1 MTDTATTAT
10 TAHDDAA
17 TAAPPAS
24 ATPRPPPAQTS
35 LAVLLACSF
44 AFIIVQLDVTIV
56 NVALPAIGHQLQAGV
71 SQLQWVVDAYTLG
84 FAVFLLSA
92 GAIGDR
98 YGAHHVFMAGFV
110 LFALASLACALAPDA
125 LLLNLARAA
134 QGVGAALLVPS
145 SLAILN
151 TAYGHDRAL
160 LAKAIA
166 WWTAAG
172 GVSIAAGP
180 VLGGVL
186 MSALGW
192 RSIFWVNIPICL
204 AGLWLTARLAPG
216 LGAQR
221 HGPARS
227 FDLPGQ
233 LLAIVALT
241 AFVGAVIEIHALGV
255 THGAVL
261 AGFALALAAGAGFIA
276 VERRS
281 TSPMLPPALFACPG
295 FTPAVL
301 FGVLVNFAYYSVIFI
316 LSFYLQTV
324 RGFSVLH
331 AGLVFLPLT
340 GTFIFSNL
348 ASGWLQARS
357 GARLPMLAGAT
368 VGALGYGLLGIFGV
382 SADAGF
388 LAMLPGLVLIPAGMG
403 LAVPAMTTAI
413 LSSVAPHQGGTASAV
428 LNTARQVGGAI
439 GVAVYGAL
447 VATPSVAAAL
457 AGIRGAMAVSTVL
470 LLLGA
475 LVTVYGIAR
484 PAQHRGRH
492 H

>member
-1 MTDTATTAT
+1 MMHKRAYSGNIDLWSVVMRT
-10 TAHDDAA
+10 
-17 TAAPPAS
+17 
-24 ATPRPPPAQTS
+24 
-35 LAVLLACSF
+35 LILLACSF

-56 NVALPAIGHQLQAGV
+56 NVALPDIGRELGAGV

-98 YGAHHVFMAGFV
+98 FGPRAVFLGGFA
-110 LFALASLACALAPDA
+110 LFTLASLACALAPDA

-151 TAYGHDRAL
+151 AVYAGDRKQ

-186 MSALGW
+186 MAWFGW
-192 RSIFWVNIPICL
+192 RSIFWVNIPIC
-204 AGLWLTARLAPG
+204 AIGFWLTLRVVPVIRHHGAAR
-216 LGAQR
+216 
-221 HGPARS
+221 H

-233 LLAIVALT
+233 LLAVIALT
-241 AFVGAVIEIHALGV
+241 AFIGAVIELHALGL
-255 THGAVL
+255 THGAIIAAFAVALL
-261 AGFALALAAGAGFIA
+261 AGALFLW

-281 TSPMLPPALFACPG
+281 AAPMLPLALFRLNG

-301 FGVLVNFAYYSVIFI
+301 FGVLVNFAYYGTIFM
-316 LSFYLQTV
+316 LSFYLQQV
-324 RGFSVLH
+324 RGYPVLQ
-331 AGLVFLPLT
+331 AGLIFLPLT
-340 GTFIFSNL
+340 GTFLFANI
-348 ASGWLQARS
+348 ASGWAQARY
-357 GARLPMLAGAT
+357 GTRLPMIIGGLIGAS
-368 VGALGYGLLGIFGV
+368 GYALLGLFGI
-382 SADAGF
+382 SPHAGF
-388 LAMLPGLVLIPAGMG
+388 WDMLPGLALIPAGMG

-413 LSSVAPHQGGTASAV
+413 LSAVERSQGGTASAV
-428 LNTARQVGGAI
+428 LNTARQVGGAM

-447 VATPSVAAAL
+447 VAAPATAAILSGIELAL
-457 AGIRGAMAVSTVL
+457 AVSTA
-470 LLLGA
+470 LLLGGA
-475 LVTVYGIAR
+475 LLAATTDFNQGEKLC
-484 PAQHRGRH
+484 HS
-492 H
+492 